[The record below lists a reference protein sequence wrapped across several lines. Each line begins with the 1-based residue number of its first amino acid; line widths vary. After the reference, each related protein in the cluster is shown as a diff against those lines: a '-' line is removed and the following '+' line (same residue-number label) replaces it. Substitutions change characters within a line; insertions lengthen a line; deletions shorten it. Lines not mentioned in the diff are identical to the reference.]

1 MLRPRLKSFL
11 STENIISV
19 ILILAA
25 ALLPTFMSA
34 YKVSV
39 YSYFYTTALMG
50 LSIALIWGYTGIF
63 SFGQAAF
70 FGIGG
75 YTYGILAKLW
85 GNTALTPVALLI
97 GVALAALVAAILG
110 YFMFYGGINDV
121 FVGLITMCFTIALA
135 TFMGQTAGSQWKIGD
150 VALGGFNGL
159 TKIPTLYFGDFKC
172 DKLAFY
178 YVTFIVLAAVY
189 IALRVLKRTK
199 VGYALLAICENRTR
213 SELFGYHVKKIQVI
227 VFTVGGAIAGLAG
240 VVTDVIGFLVK
251 PTGAF
256 SPIFTLVEVAGA
268 VIYGIFLYGLNPV
281 KLDFSSRSAFFG
293 GLKTNG
299 FQVFRIF
306 MAKFCVNLFCNVFL
320 NTIAMVIMGYFAPE
334 VFWVKIT
341 TRIVKNLTMLPIEV
355 FILLLVLYPVM
366 VAYRAAFREK
376 RSA

>member
-1 MLRPRLKSFL
+1 MAFFRNFKESFEELKS
-11 STENIISV
+11 IRC
-19 ILILAA
+19 
-25 ALLPTFMSA
+25 
-34 YKVSV
+34 
-39 YSYFYTTALMG
+39 
-50 LSIALIWGYTGIF
+50 
-63 SFGQAAF
+63 
-70 FGIGG
+70 
-75 YTYGILAKLW
+75 
-85 GNTALTPVALLI
+85 LTVTALLI
-97 GVALAALVAAILG
+97 GVSVALKFVMIMPSETLKISFA
-110 YFMFYGGINDV
+110 
-121 FVGLITMCFTIALA
+121 FVGLAA
-135 TFMGQTAGSQWKIGD
+135 IGM
-150 VALGGFNGL
+150 
-159 TKIPTLYFGDFKC
+159 LYG
-172 DKLAFY
+172 
-178 YVTFIVLAAVY
+178 
-189 IALRVLKRTK
+189 
-199 VGYALLAICENRTR
+199 
-213 SELFGYHVKKIQVI
+213 
-227 VFTVGGAIAGLAG
+227 
-240 VVTDVIGFLVK
+240 VTDVIGFLVK

>member
-1 MLRPRLKSFL
+1 MAFFRNFKKSFEELKS
-11 STENIISV
+11 ICC
-19 ILILAA
+19 
-25 ALLPTFMSA
+25 
-34 YKVSV
+34 
-39 YSYFYTTALMG
+39 
-50 LSIALIWGYTGIF
+50 
-63 SFGQAAF
+63 
-70 FGIGG
+70 
-75 YTYGILAKLW
+75 
-85 GNTALTPVALLI
+85 LTVTALLI
-97 GVALAALVAAILG
+97 GVSVALKFVMIMPSETLKISFA
-110 YFMFYGGINDV
+110 
-121 FVGLITMCFTIALA
+121 FVGLAA
-135 TFMGQTAGSQWKIGD
+135 IGM
-150 VALGGFNGL
+150 
-159 TKIPTLYFGDFKC
+159 LYGP
-172 DKLAFY
+172 
-178 YVTFIVLAAVY
+178 VV
-189 IALRVLKRTK
+189 
-199 VGYALLAICENRTR
+199 
-213 SELFGYHVKKIQVI
+213 
-227 VFTVGGAIAGLAG
+227 AGLAG